1 MGNIHK
7 NRKLIL
13 AAALVLAV
21 LVVGS
26 LFGPNVMNKIG
37 KENVITSSQLEKAI
51 DISQLST
58 AEFVYNGIAEKYD
71 DDKPEKVE
79 CYIAYHADVKVGIQM
94 EDVEFEIDEEN
105 KTVTP
110 ILPEISVNIAALDE
124 NEISYIPK
132 NPDIPLKEIIV
143 LCKEDAVREANDSK
157 KLYQTAEENLKAVIE
172 ALVSPILHNKM
183 AERQLRRIEHEEKD
197 ESGNQ
202 DAGCS
207 CSQRRLPDRMCGEE
221 KGSRFFRN

>member
-37 KENVITSSQLEKAI
+37 KENVCTSSQLEKAI

-94 EDVEFEIDEEN
+94 EDVEFEIDEAN

-172 ALVSPILHNKM
+172 ALVSPIL
-183 AERQLRRIEHEEKD
+183 EH
-197 ESGNQ
+197 
-202 DAGCS
+202 AGYTMKWQS
-207 CSQRRLPDRMCGEE
+207 VS
-221 KGSRFFRN
+221 

>member
-110 ILPEISVNIAALDE
+110 ILPEILVNIAALDE

-172 ALVSPILHNKM
+172 ALVSPIL
-183 AERQLRRIEHEEKD
+183 EH
-197 ESGNQ
+197 
-202 DAGCS
+202 AGYTIKWQS
-207 CSQRRLPDRMCGEE
+207 VS
-221 KGSRFFRN
+221 

>member
-132 NPDIPLKEIIV
+132 TPDIPLKEIIV

-172 ALVSPILHNKM
+172 ALVSPIL
-183 AERQLRRIEHEEKD
+183 EH
-197 ESGNQ
+197 
-202 DAGCS
+202 AGYTIKWQS
-207 CSQRRLPDRMCGEE
+207 VS
-221 KGSRFFRN
+221 

>member
-1 MGNIHK
+1 
-7 NRKLIL
+7 
-13 AAALVLAV
+13 
-21 LVVGS
+21 
-26 LFGPNVMNKIG
+26 
-37 KENVITSSQLEKAI
+37 
-51 DISQLST
+51 
-58 AEFVYNGIAEKYD
+58 
-71 DDKPEKVE
+71 
-79 CYIAYHADVKVGIQM
+79 M

-172 ALVSPILHNKM
+172 ALVSPIL
-183 AERQLRRIEHEEKD
+183 EH
-197 ESGNQ
+197 
-202 DAGCS
+202 AGYTIKWQS
-207 CSQRRLPDRMCGEE
+207 VS
-221 KGSRFFRN
+221 

>member
-110 ILPEISVNIAALDE
+110 ILPEISVNIAVLDE

-172 ALVSPILHNKM
+172 ALVSPIL
-183 AERQLRRIEHEEKD
+183 EH
-197 ESGNQ
+197 
-202 DAGCS
+202 AGYTIKWQS
-207 CSQRRLPDRMCGEE
+207 VS
-221 KGSRFFRN
+221 

>member
-172 ALVSPILHNKM
+172 APVSPIL
-183 AERQLRRIEHEEKD
+183 EH
-197 ESGNQ
+197 
-202 DAGCS
+202 AGYTIKWQS
-207 CSQRRLPDRMCGEE
+207 VS
-221 KGSRFFRN
+221 

>member
-143 LCKEDAVREANDSK
+143 LCKEDAVREDNDSK

-172 ALVSPILHNKM
+172 ALVSPIL
-183 AERQLRRIEHEEKD
+183 EH
-197 ESGNQ
+197 
-202 DAGCS
+202 AGYTIKWQS
-207 CSQRRLPDRMCGEE
+207 VS
-221 KGSRFFRN
+221 

>member
-94 EDVEFEIDEEN
+94 EDVEFEIDEAN

-172 ALVSPILHNKM
+172 ALVSPIL
-183 AERQLRRIEHEEKD
+183 EH
-197 ESGNQ
+197 
-202 DAGCS
+202 AGYTMKWQS
-207 CSQRRLPDRMCGEE
+207 VS
-221 KGSRFFRN
+221 

>member
-1 MGNIHK
+1 MGTCRGKIHK
-7 NRKLIL
+7 NRTLIL

-94 EDVEFEIDEEN
+94 EDVEFEIDEAN

-172 ALVSPILHNKM
+172 ALVSPIL
-183 AERQLRRIEHEEKD
+183 EH
-197 ESGNQ
+197 
-202 DAGCS
+202 AGYTMKWQS
-207 CSQRRLPDRMCGEE
+207 VS
-221 KGSRFFRN
+221 

>member
-58 AEFVYNGIAEKYD
+58 AEFVYNGISEKYD

-172 ALVSPILHNKM
+172 ALVSPIL
-183 AERQLRRIEHEEKD
+183 EH
-197 ESGNQ
+197 
-202 DAGCS
+202 AGYTIKWQS
-207 CSQRRLPDRMCGEE
+207 VS
-221 KGSRFFRN
+221 

>member
-1 MGNIHK
+1 MGNCRGKIHK

-94 EDVEFEIDEEN
+94 EDVEFEIDEAN

-172 ALVSPILHNKM
+172 ALVSPIL
-183 AERQLRRIEHEEKD
+183 EH
-197 ESGNQ
+197 
-202 DAGCS
+202 AGYTIKWQS
-207 CSQRRLPDRMCGEE
+207 VS
-221 KGSRFFRN
+221 

>member
-94 EDVEFEIDEEN
+94 EDVEFEIDEAN

-132 NPDIPLKEIIV
+132 NPDIPLKKIIV

-172 ALVSPILHNKM
+172 ALVSPIL
-183 AERQLRRIEHEEKD
+183 EH
-197 ESGNQ
+197 
-202 DAGCS
+202 AGYTMKWQS
-207 CSQRRLPDRMCGEE
+207 VS
-221 KGSRFFRN
+221 

>member
-94 EDVEFEIDEEN
+94 ED
-105 KTVTP
+105 
-110 ILPEISVNIAALDE
+110 
-124 NEISYIPK
+124 
-132 NPDIPLKEIIV
+132 
-143 LCKEDAVREANDSK
+143 AVREANDSK

-172 ALVSPILHNKM
+172 ALVSPIL
-183 AERQLRRIEHEEKD
+183 EH
-197 ESGNQ
+197 
-202 DAGCS
+202 AGYTIKWQS
-207 CSQRRLPDRMCGEE
+207 VS
-221 KGSRFFRN
+221 

>member
-79 CYIAYHADVKVGIQM
+79 CDIAYHADVKVGIQM

-172 ALVSPILHNKM
+172 ALVSPIL
-183 AERQLRRIEHEEKD
+183 EH
-197 ESGNQ
+197 
-202 DAGCS
+202 AGYTIKWQS
-207 CSQRRLPDRMCGEE
+207 VS
-221 KGSRFFRN
+221 

>member
-37 KENVITSSQLEKAI
+37 KENVITSSQLEKTI

-172 ALVSPILHNKM
+172 ALVSPIL
-183 AERQLRRIEHEEKD
+183 EH
-197 ESGNQ
+197 
-202 DAGCS
+202 AGYTIKWQS
-207 CSQRRLPDRMCGEE
+207 VS
-221 KGSRFFRN
+221 

>member
-172 ALVSPILHNKM
+172 ALVSPIL
-183 AERQLRRIEHEEKD
+183 EH
-197 ESGNQ
+197 
-202 DAGCS
+202 AGYTINWQS
-207 CSQRRLPDRMCGEE
+207 VS
-221 KGSRFFRN
+221 

>member
-94 EDVEFEIDEEN
+94 EDVEFEIDEAN

-143 LCKEDAVREANDSK
+143 LCKEDAMREANDSK

-172 ALVSPILHNKM
+172 ALVSPIL
-183 AERQLRRIEHEEKD
+183 EH
-197 ESGNQ
+197 
-202 DAGCS
+202 AGYTMKWQS
-207 CSQRRLPDRMCGEE
+207 VS
-221 KGSRFFRN
+221 

>member
-37 KENVITSSQLEKAI
+37 KENVITSSQIEKAI

-94 EDVEFEIDEEN
+94 EDVEFEIDEAN

-172 ALVSPILHNKM
+172 ALVSPIL
-183 AERQLRRIEHEEKD
+183 EH
-197 ESGNQ
+197 
-202 DAGCS
+202 AGYTMKWQS
-207 CSQRRLPDRMCGEE
+207 VS
-221 KGSRFFRN
+221 

>member
-172 ALVSPILHNKM
+172 ALVSPIL
-183 AERQLRRIEHEEKD
+183 EH
-197 ESGNQ
+197 
-202 DAGCS
+202 AGYTIQWQS
-207 CSQRRLPDRMCGEE
+207 VS
-221 KGSRFFRN
+221 

>member
-143 LCKEDAVREANDSK
+143 LCKEDVVREANDSK

-172 ALVSPILHNKM
+172 ALVSPIL
-183 AERQLRRIEHEEKD
+183 EH
-197 ESGNQ
+197 
-202 DAGCS
+202 AGYTIKWQS
-207 CSQRRLPDRMCGEE
+207 VS
-221 KGSRFFRN
+221 

>member
-1 MGNIHK
+1 MGNCRGKIHK

-172 ALVSPILHNKM
+172 ALVSPIL
-183 AERQLRRIEHEEKD
+183 EH
-197 ESGNQ
+197 
-202 DAGCS
+202 AGYTMKWQS
-207 CSQRRLPDRMCGEE
+207 VS
-221 KGSRFFRN
+221 

>member
-58 AEFVYNGIAEKYD
+58 AEFVYNGIVEKYD

-172 ALVSPILHNKM
+172 ALVSPIL
-183 AERQLRRIEHEEKD
+183 EH
-197 ESGNQ
+197 
-202 DAGCS
+202 AGYTIKWQS
-207 CSQRRLPDRMCGEE
+207 VS
-221 KGSRFFRN
+221 

>member
-7 NRKLIL
+7 NRELIL

-172 ALVSPILHNKM
+172 ALVSPIL
-183 AERQLRRIEHEEKD
+183 EH
-197 ESGNQ
+197 
-202 DAGCS
+202 AGYTIKWQS
-207 CSQRRLPDRMCGEE
+207 VS
-221 KGSRFFRN
+221 

>member
-79 CYIAYHADVKVGIQM
+79 CYIAYQADVKVGIQM

-172 ALVSPILHNKM
+172 ALVSPIL
-183 AERQLRRIEHEEKD
+183 EH
-197 ESGNQ
+197 
-202 DAGCS
+202 AGYTIKWQS
-207 CSQRRLPDRMCGEE
+207 VS
-221 KGSRFFRN
+221 

>member
-94 EDVEFEIDEEN
+94 EDVEFEIDEAN

-157 KLYQTAEENLKAVIE
+157 KLYQTAEENMKAVIE
-172 ALVSPILHNKM
+172 ALVSPIL
-183 AERQLRRIEHEEKD
+183 EH
-197 ESGNQ
+197 
-202 DAGCS
+202 AGYTMKWQS
-207 CSQRRLPDRMCGEE
+207 VS
-221 KGSRFFRN
+221 

>member
-1 MGNIHK
+1 MGNCRGKIHK

-94 EDVEFEIDEEN
+94 EDVEFEIDEAN

-172 ALVSPILHNKM
+172 ALVSPTL
-183 AERQLRRIEHEEKD
+183 EH
-197 ESGNQ
+197 
-202 DAGCS
+202 AGYTMKWQS
-207 CSQRRLPDRMCGEE
+207 VS
-221 KGSRFFRN
+221 

>member
-1 MGNIHK
+1 MGNCRGKIHK

-94 EDVEFEIDEEN
+94 EDVEFEIDEAN

-172 ALVSPILHNKM
+172 ALVSPIL
-183 AERQLRRIEHEEKD
+183 EH
-197 ESGNQ
+197 
-202 DAGCS
+202 AGYTMKWQS
-207 CSQRRLPDRMCGEE
+207 VS
-221 KGSRFFRN
+221 

>member
-1 MGNIHK
+1 MGNCRGKIHK

-79 CYIAYHADVKVGIQM
+79 CYIAYHSDVKVGIQM
-94 EDVEFEIDEEN
+94 EDVEFEIDEAN

-172 ALVSPILHNKM
+172 ALVSPIL
-183 AERQLRRIEHEEKD
+183 EH
-197 ESGNQ
+197 
-202 DAGCS
+202 AGYTMKWQS
-207 CSQRRLPDRMCGEE
+207 VS
-221 KGSRFFRN
+221 

>member
-124 NEISYIPK
+124 NEIRYIPK

-172 ALVSPILHNKM
+172 ALVSPIL
-183 AERQLRRIEHEEKD
+183 EH
-197 ESGNQ
+197 
-202 DAGCS
+202 AGYTIKWQS
-207 CSQRRLPDRMCGEE
+207 VS
-221 KGSRFFRN
+221 

>member
-13 AAALVLAV
+13 AAGLVLAV

-26 LFGPNVMNKIG
+26 LFGPKVMNKIG

-172 ALVSPILHNKM
+172 ALVSPIL
-183 AERQLRRIEHEEKD
+183 EH
-197 ESGNQ
+197 
-202 DAGCS
+202 AGYTIKWQS
-207 CSQRRLPDRMCGEE
+207 VS
-221 KGSRFFRN
+221 

>member
-1 MGNIHK
+1 MGNCRGKIHK

-58 AEFVYNGIAEKYD
+58 AEFVYNGISEKYD

-94 EDVEFEIDEEN
+94 EDVEFEIDEAN

-172 ALVSPILHNKM
+172 ALVSPIL
-183 AERQLRRIEHEEKD
+183 EH
-197 ESGNQ
+197 
-202 DAGCS
+202 AGYTMKWQS
-207 CSQRRLPDRMCGEE
+207 VS
-221 KGSRFFRN
+221 

>member
-94 EDVEFEIDEEN
+94 EDVEFEIDEAN

-172 ALVSPILHNKM
+172 ALVSPIL
-183 AERQLRRIEHEEKD
+183 EH
-197 ESGNQ
+197 
-202 DAGCS
+202 AGYTIKWQS
-207 CSQRRLPDRMCGEE
+207 VS
-221 KGSRFFRN
+221 

>member
-58 AEFVYNGIAEKYD
+58 AEFVYNGIAEKY

-172 ALVSPILHNKM
+172 ALVSPIL
-183 AERQLRRIEHEEKD
+183 EH
-197 ESGNQ
+197 
-202 DAGCS
+202 AGYTIKWQS
-207 CSQRRLPDRMCGEE
+207 VS
-221 KGSRFFRN
+221 

>member
-132 NPDIPLKEIIV
+132 NPDIPLNEIIV

-172 ALVSPILHNKM
+172 ALVSPIL
-183 AERQLRRIEHEEKD
+183 EH
-197 ESGNQ
+197 
-202 DAGCS
+202 AGYTIKWQS
-207 CSQRRLPDRMCGEE
+207 VS
-221 KGSRFFRN
+221 